1 MVIVCVAI
9 GFFVSF
15 VVGAICG
22 ILLYKHKNSD
32 GDLNLYFEK
41 NGRPNLYL
49 NLKEDPSKLKS
60 IATFTVRRIN

>member
-9 GFFVSF
+9 VLITLF

-22 ILLYKHKNSD
+22 ILLYKHENSD

-41 NGRPNLYL
+41 DGRPNLYL

-60 IATFTVRRIN
+60 IATFIVRRIN